1 MNITKTNTDN
11 VNAVLTVNIQKEDYM
26 PQVDKMLQD
35 YRKKVSIKGFRVGHV
50 PAGLVKK
57 MYGNAILFDE
67 VNKLTSE
74 ALNKYILDE
83 KLDILGQPLPKADN
97 NQVVIDIN
105 QPADITF
112 EFEIGMVPEFSIPE
126 LSSIQVN
133 AKKITV
139 TDNDIDK
146 EVNDISLRY
155 GDAEEITDTIQEKD
169 IITFE
174 LKELEG
180 KAIKEGGI
188 QNTTV
193 LNEDM
198 IVDKKVR
205 KALTKQKVGDSFTA
219 NPFTLVDRDSEQ
231 VAKNILGIKEN
242 IPTILPENFQFT
254 ITKVT
259 RLKQS
264 AIDQS
269 LFDKVY
275 GEGNVTS
282 EEDFRNKI
290 RTEIENY
297 TEQSYQNSAKENIYK
312 ELMDKIQ
319 LDFPEAFLKRFIKNT
334 NEKPVSDEQ
343 IDLEYPGFIKGMS
356 WNIISTRIAKD
367 NDIKVEMDDVKAFS
381 KEQIKRQFAMYG
393 GGGLDDATLDMLN
406 DNMLKKEDHVRKSFD
421 AALEQKLFD
430 LLMSKVKISEEV
442 VTFEDYVNQTK

>member
-74 ALNKYILDE
+74 TLNKYIQEE

-112 EFEIGMVPEFSIPE
+112 EFEIGMVPEFSVPE
-126 LSSIQVN
+126 LASIQVS

-139 TDNDIDK
+139 SEKDIDK
-146 EVNDISLRY
+146 EIDDISLRY

-198 IVDKKVR
+198 IEDKKVR
-205 KALTKQKVGDSFTA
+205 KALAKQKVGDSFTA
-219 NPFTLVDRDSEQ
+219 NPFTLVDRDREQ

-282 EEDFRNKI
+282 EEDFRNRIK
-290 RTEIENY
+290 TEIENH
-297 TEQSYQNSAKENIYK
+297 TEQIYQNTAKENIYK

-319 LDFPEAFLKRFIKNT
+319 LDFPETFLKRFIKNT

-343 IDLEYPGFIKGMS
+343 IDLEYPSFVKGMA

-367 NDIKVEMDDVKAFS
+367 NDIKIEMEDVRTFS

-430 LLMSKVKISEEV
+430 LLISKVKISEEV
-442 VTFEDYVNQTK
+442 VTFEDYINQTK

>member
-139 TDNDIDK
+139 TDKDIDK

-290 RTEIENY
+290 RAEIENY

-430 LLMSKVKISEEV
+430 LLISKVKISEEV
-442 VTFEDYVNQTK
+442 VTFEDYINQTK

>member
-290 RTEIENY
+290 RAEIENY

-319 LDFPEAFLKRFIKNT
+319 LDFPEAFLKKFIKNT

-430 LLMSKVKISEEV
+430 LLISKVKISEEV